1 MGLVIKDGVV
11 LGYAGDV
18 PEQLVIE
25 NVKAVGRGAF
35 KRCKNIRSLIVKGP
49 CILYDKA
56 FKGCHKLRKV
66 ELVDVQGIGAEC
78 FCDCGKL
85 KEVSLGEQISWIGEQ
100 AFFGC
105 TSLKSV
111 KIPYSMSNVPLGMFL
126 KGCRL
131 HR

>member
-1 MGLVIKDGVV
+1 MGLVIKDGFV
-11 LGYAGDV
+11 LGYSGDV

-35 KRCKNIRSLIVKGP
+35 KRSKNIRGLIVKGP

-66 ELVDVQGIGAEC
+66 ELVDVQGIVAEC

-85 KEVSLGEQISWIGEQ
+85 QEVRLGVQVSW
-100 AFFGC
+100 
-105 TSLKSV
+105 
-111 KIPYSMSNVPLGMFL
+111 
-126 KGCRL
+126 
-131 HR
+131 